1 MDSSSRLGQ
10 YLGHEMEELIMTTS
24 TGPPTDGGVA
34 NAAAPSSM
42 PSAKI
47 RPGRVWYWVAL
58 AVFLAG
64 VAWAVVAV
72 VVLFGHVDSF
82 PRVPDPGQG
91 VISLTHSGGYVI
103 YYEGPGASSGNVPP
117 GGVRV
122 IPESAGASVKSI
134 TAFSGSLTYQI
145 GSREGKAVANLQ
157 IAAPGRFLVRATSS
171 GAPPGSHLAI
181 GSNLSGG
188 IVAAVIPSVVLILA
202 AIIGVIVVAVVRHT
216 RVRRAQLPQPLR

>member
-1 MDSSSRLGQ
+1 MAAF
-10 YLGHEMEELIMTTS
+10 
-24 TGPPTDGGVA
+24 TGPPTGWGP
-34 NAAAPSSM
+34 NTAAPTSV
-42 PSAKI
+42 PPAKI

-64 VAWAVVAV
+64 VAWAVVAL
-72 VVLFGHVDSF
+72 VVLFGRVDSF

-103 YYEGPGASSGNVPP
+103 YYEGPGASTGNVPP
-117 GGVRV
+117 GNVTVTDLSGSGKVT
-122 IPESAGASVKSI
+122 SVTS
-134 TAFSGSLTYQI
+134 FSGSMTYQI
-145 GSREGKAVANLQ
+145 GSREGSAVANLQ

-188 IVAAVIPSVVLILA
+188 ILAAVIPSLVLVLGAIVGAVVV
-202 AIIGVIVVAVVRHT
+202 GVVRHT
-216 RVRRAQLPQPLR
+216 RIKRARLPPGYPAQPSPSGLEKPPGYR

>member
-1 MDSSSRLGQ
+1 MAAF
-10 YLGHEMEELIMTTS
+10 
-24 TGPPTDGGVA
+24 TGPPAGWGPNT
-34 NAAAPSSM
+34 AAPTSV
-42 PSAKI
+42 PPAKI

-64 VAWAVVAV
+64 VAWAVVAS
-72 VVLFGHVDSF
+72 VVLFGRVDSF

-103 YYEGPGASSGNVPP
+103 YYEGPGASTGNVPP
-117 GGVRV
+117 GNVTVTDLSGSGKVT
-122 IPESAGASVKSI
+122 SVTS
-134 TAFSGSLTYQI
+134 FSGSMTYQI
-145 GSREGKAVANLQ
+145 GSREGSAVANLQ

-188 IVAAVIPSVVLILA
+188 ILAAVIPSLVLVLGAIVGAVVV
-202 AIIGVIVVAVVRHT
+202 GVVRHT
-216 RVRRAQLPQPLR
+216 RIKRARLPPGYPAQPSPSGLEKPPGYR

>member
-1 MDSSSRLGQ
+1 
-10 YLGHEMEELIMTTS
+10 
-24 TGPPTDGGVA
+24 
-34 NAAAPSSM
+34 M

-103 YYEGPGASSGNVPP
+103 YYEGPGASNGNVPA
-117 GGVRV
+117 GGVHV
-122 IPESAGASVKSI
+122 TALSGTGPVKI
-134 TAFSGSLTYQI
+134 TSFSGSMTYQI
-145 GSREGKAVANLQ
+145 GSREGSAVGNLQ
-157 IAAPGRFLVRATSS
+157 IAAPGRFLVQATSS

-188 IVAAVIPSVVLILA
+188 ILAAVIPSVVLVLA
-202 AIIGVIVVAVVRHT
+202 AIIGAIVVAVVRHT
-216 RVRRAQLPQPLR
+216 RIRRARLPQLLR